1 VSAASPR
8 STRLNAQAAAT
19 KTDIVEAA
27 RRLFLER
34 GYIATTLEMIAQT
47 AEVAVQTIYNTVG
60 SKRDVLNGVLD
71 LSAAA
76 SAPRPVREFMQER
89 VAATQTTG
97 EMIGVLADWF
107 VEAGERTAPIQQII
121 RQAAAVDPE
130 VAQLEKQRA
139 RQRFENYKLA
149 ASALAE
155 RGAMPREM
163 TREEAAGLIWTIG
176 HPEVYRFFVLE
187 LEWPPARYRAWIES
201 RLLAQFG

>member
-1 VSAASPR
+1 
-8 STRLNAQAAAT
+8 
-19 KTDIVEAA
+19 
-27 RRLFLER
+27 
-34 GYIATTLEMIAQT
+34 
-47 AEVAVQTIYNTVG
+47 
-60 SKRDVLNGVLD
+60 
-71 LSAAA
+71 
-76 SAPRPVREFMQER
+76 
-89 VAATQTTG
+89 
-97 EMIGVLADWF
+97 
-107 VEAGERTAPIQQII
+107 
-121 RQAAAVDPE
+121 VDPE